1 MSEPEFLD
9 GVPSRHV
16 LDRLAA
22 AGGKEVESGKL
33 LSPDSSAALAVN
45 TFGWFVPPPRRKLLP
60 PFPGLESA
68 FPAELVEV
76 EYCARF
82 PWAGGRHPWL
92 DAVAITPSH
101 LVGVESKRFE
111 PFRGAKKPSFS
122 EKYGKHDW
130 GGRTDRY
137 CRVRERLISGE
148 LRFSH
153 LDAAQLVK
161 HAYGL
166 VTDAKRNGKR
176 PALVYLFAEPARVAA
191 GDIARHRE
199 EIAAFAGAVAGDE
212 VSFHATS
219 YRQWL
224 ATFPAEARDHATA
237 VLSRFAP

>member
-1 MSEPEFLD
+1 MSEPEFVD

-33 LSPDSSAALAVN
+33 LNPDSSAALAVN
-45 TFGWFVPPPRRKLLP
+45 TFGWFVPRPELLP
-60 PFPGLESA
+60 PFPGLKGA
-68 FPAELVEV
+68 FPAELVDV

-92 DAVAITPSH
+92 DAVAVTSSH

-130 GGRTDRY
+130 GGRMDRY
-137 CRVRERLISGE
+137 CRLRERLISGE

-166 VTDAKRNGKR
+166 FTDARRKGRR
-176 PALVYLFAEPARVAA
+176 PALVYLFAEPARVSV

-199 EIAAFAGAVAGDE
+199 EIAAFADAVAGDE

-219 YRQWL
+219 YREWL
-224 ATFPAEARDHATA
+224 ATFPTEAAGHAAA
-237 VLSRFAP
+237 VLSRFVP